1 VVVFGKNDL
10 LERALGDPAEIDA
23 PASVQSPLRVVQEG
37 AAAPRIHKRLRD
49 PHTGRINPRNLQH
62 LYAVDAS
69 ALRALKRD
77 LLKRVGELAAGWNA
91 GAQKLGVKLPAW
103 VAHHGSERSAAAV
116 INTFTRFR
124 IILTNAVKYVTNVE
138 SYDRRIQSAIN
149 IQGRKMQ
156 RRAEFLLTRALR
168 KAGWK

>member
-1 VVVFGKNDL
+1 M
-10 LERALGDPAEIDA
+10 
-23 PASVQSPLRVVQEG
+23 
-37 AAAPRIHKRLRD
+37 
-49 PHTGRINPRNLQH
+49 
-62 LYAVDAS
+62 
-69 ALRALKRD
+69 
-77 LLKRVGELAAGWNA
+77 
-91 GAQKLGVKLPAW
+91 KLPAW
-103 VAHHGSERSAAAV
+103 VTRHGGGRSAV
-116 INTFTRFR
+116 SVVDTFRTFR

>member
-1 VVVFGKNDL
+1 MQD
-10 LERALGDPAEIDA
+10 
-23 PASVQSPLRVVQEG
+23 
-37 AAAPRIHKRLRD
+37 
-49 PHTGRINPRNLQH
+49 
-62 LYAVDAS
+62 
-69 ALRALKRD
+69 
-77 LLKRVGELAAGWNA
+77 
-91 GAQKLGVKLPAW
+91 
-103 VAHHGSERSAAAV
+103 AV

>member
-1 VVVFGKNDL
+1 M
-10 LERALGDPAEIDA
+10 E
-23 PASVQSPLRVVQEG
+23 
-37 AAAPRIHKRLRD
+37 
-49 PHTGRINPRNLQH
+49 INPRNR
-62 LYAVDAS
+62 
-69 ALRALKRD
+69 RARRRKHPR
-77 LLKRVGELAAGWNA
+77 RGGPRSFSAAGWNA

-103 VAHHGSERSAAAV
+103 VARHGSKRSAAAV

-168 KAGWK
+168 RAGWK

>member
-1 VVVFGKNDL
+1 MSDL
-10 LERALGDPAEIDA
+10 NERLAM
-23 PASVQSPLRVVQEG
+23 
-37 AAAPRIHKRLRD
+37 
-49 PHTGRINPRNLQH
+49 
-62 LYAVDAS
+62 
-69 ALRALKRD
+69 RAD
-77 LLKRVGELAAGWNA
+77 ELAITLDENA
-91 GAQKLGVKLPAW
+91 KLEGDVYVLTDGAQIFTKG
-103 VAHHGSERSAAAV
+103 
-116 INTFTRFR
+116 TRFR